1 MPMRMETKGWM
12 RARTLWLVLAVIL
25 YWASCVN
32 WGVFLYGT
40 MFVLAPWAVLLVAG
54 ALARGQ
60 VRPNARNGLLFGMA
74 GFYILAAVR
83 NGNLSPRGLAVLA
96 LGFATVWAGCKAF
109 DGEAARRRVWRLCL
123 AVLAVALVALVATV
137 VTELIGH
144 PEWLPWGVKRV
155 VRRGARGGE
164 MLQQS
169 RNRMLKG
176 LTVLTHACGAMLVA
190 GIVPAGADDA
200 HLRREGRLICL
211 LVAGLWLTY
220 LIPAVATVFMGRPI
234 EADWLPSKLGIQM
247 PGLVADRIWALM
259 HPNSTGICAA
269 TGILCMVYCLHAP
282 WRRALKVPLVLIIV
296 ADVMAL
302 AHSQSRTAEIAL
314 GLGLGA
320 VAFRCV
326 WLRRANRPRRVLLGL
341 AAWGLTLALTVLF
354 VSGVFTVDVFAA
366 SRMGAS
372 AESNLLER
380 MKQNAEE
387 KKYVDRIEDVI
398 VDEATEIA
406 DGVMVPRTMSA
417 GFLDVFG
424 NGRGAIWSNTVDYL
438 IHHPADM
445 LLGMGS
451 DDIVDRM
458 KAYNPERYPALYL
471 HSGFLEVL
479 ARGGAFM
486 LICLLG
492 ALALL
497 VRPAA
502 RALTAPSGADAG
514 GYMFAVLAG
523 TLLLLPLVE
532 SLLFTDATV
541 YNLLFF
547 YAAGRVMHADRRA
560 SE

>member
-1 MPMRMETKGWM
+1 MPKRMEAKGWM
-12 RARTLWLVLAVIL
+12 WARTLCLALAVIL

-32 WGVFLYGT
+32 WEVFLYGT
-40 MFVLAPWAVLLVAG
+40 MFVLAPWTVLLVAG
-54 ALARGQ
+54 ATARGQ
-60 VRPNARNGLLFGMA
+60 VRLNARNGLLFGMA
-74 GFYILAAVR
+74 GFYILAALR

-96 LGFATVWAGCKAF
+96 LGFATVWTGCRAF
-109 DGEAARRRVWRLCL
+109 GGDAPRRRVWQLCF
-123 AVLAVALVALVATV
+123 AVLAVVLVVLVATA
-137 VTELIGH
+137 VTELIDH

-155 VRRGARGGE
+155 VRRGARGME
-164 MLQQS
+164 MLQQ
-169 RNRMLKG
+169 NRRRTLKG

-190 GIVPAGADDA
+190 GIVPEGTDDA

-220 LIPAVATVFMGRPI
+220 LIPAVATVFTGRPI
-234 EADWLPSKLGIQM
+234 ETDWLPSKLGIQM

-269 TGILCMVYCLHAP
+269 TGILCMLYCLHAP
-282 WRRALKVPLVLIIV
+282 WRRGLKVLLVLIIV

-314 GLGLGA
+314 GMGLGA
-320 VAFRCV
+320 VAFRFV
-326 WLRRANRPRRVLLGL
+326 WLRRANRPRRMLLGL
-341 AAWGLTLALTVLF
+341 AAWGLTLVLTVIL

-366 SRMGAS
+366 KRMSAA
-372 AESNLLER
+372 AESSLMEKMR
-380 MKQNAEE
+380 QNAAE

-398 VDEATEIA
+398 IDEATEIA

-417 GFLDVFG
+417 GLLDVFS
-424 NGRGAIWSNTVDYL
+424 NGRGVIWSNTVDYL
-438 IHHPADM
+438 VHHPADM

-451 DDIVDRM
+451 DDIIERM
-458 KAYNPERYPALYL
+458 KTYNPERYPAKYL
-471 HSGFLEVL
+471 HNGFLEVL
-479 ARGGAFM
+479 ARGGVFM
-486 LICLLG
+486 LIFLLG
-492 ALALL
+492 TLALL

-502 RALTAPSGADAG
+502 RALTTPAGADAG

>member
-1 MPMRMETKGWM
+1 MPKRMESKGWM
-12 RARTLWLVLAVIL
+12 WARTLCLFLAVAL
-25 YWASCVN
+25 YWISCVN
-32 WGVFLYGT
+32 WSVFLYGT
-40 MFVLAPWAVLLVAG
+40 VFVLAPWTVLLVAR
-54 ALARGQ
+54 ALSRGQ
-60 VRPNARNGLLFGMA
+60 VRLNARNGLLFGMA

-96 LGFATVWAGCKAF
+96 LGFAAVWTGCMAF
-109 DGEAARRRVWRLCL
+109 GVDVKRRRIFRLCFVL
-123 AVLAVALVALVATV
+123 LAVALAVLLATV
-137 VTELIGH
+137 ISEFFGRS
-144 PEWLPWGVKRV
+144 EWLPWGARQA

-164 MLQQS
+164 MLQHS
-169 RNRMLKG
+169 RNRTLKG
-176 LTVLTHACGAMLVA
+176 LAVLTHACGAMLVA
-190 GIVPAGADDA
+190 GIVPEGADEA
-200 HLRREGRLICL
+200 HLRREGRALCL
-211 LVAGLWLTY
+211 MVAGLWLTY
-220 LIPAVATVFMGRPI
+220 LVPAVATVFTGRPI
-234 EADWLPSKLGIQM
+234 ETDWLPSKLGIQM

-269 TGILCMVYCLHAP
+269 TGILCTIYCLYAP
-282 WRRALKVPLVLIIV
+282 WRRSLKAPLALIIV

-320 VAFRCV
+320 MAFRWV
-326 WLRRANRPRRVLLGL
+326 WLKRAGRPRRMLTGL
-341 AAWGLTLALTVLF
+341 AAWGLTLILTVLA
-354 VSGVFTVDVFAA
+354 VSGVFTVDVLAA

-372 AESNLLER
+372 AEPSLLER
-380 MKQNAEE
+380 MKQDAEE

-417 GFLDVFG
+417 GLLDVFS
-424 NGRGAIWSNTVDYL
+424 NGRGAIWSNSIDYL

-451 DDIVDRM
+451 DDIIERM

-486 LICLLG
+486 LLCLLG
-492 ALALL
+492 TLGLL

-502 RALTAPSGADAG
+502 RALTAPAGADAG
-514 GYMFAVLAG
+514 GHMFAVLAG

-547 YAAGRVMHADRRA
+547 YAAGRVMHA
-560 SE
+560 ET